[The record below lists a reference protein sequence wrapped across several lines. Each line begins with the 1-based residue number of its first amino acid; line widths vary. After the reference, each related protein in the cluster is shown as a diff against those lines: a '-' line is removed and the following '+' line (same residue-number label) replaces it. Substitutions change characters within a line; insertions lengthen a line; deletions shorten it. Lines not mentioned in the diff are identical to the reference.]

1 MCAWGCSYLDDGEP
15 QHRRVWRRC
24 AAPSPNGHVSH
35 VRDPL
40 IRRTS
45 QGKGSAYDA
54 LRMSMRLEEDFP
66 VGAAARK
73 GQDAVRWPGT

>member
-1 MCAWGCSYLDDGEP
+1 MFGGGVLLCLQVAMLASSETQLWAGSERERLRE
-15 QHRRVWRRC
+15 
-24 AAPSPNGHVSH
+24 
-35 VRDPL
+35 
-40 IRRTS
+40 RTLF
-45 QGKGSAYDA
+45 AYDA